1 MPEKSGSSQT
11 GYVLAIA
18 ALLVLW
24 AAQAEALAKKGYT
37 LPETG
42 GYLYFGYFFHN
53 PTFAARPDNSG
64 LVLLRYGL
72 HVDLQPLSWLTFS
85 YDSNLFSD
93 EQANNEIR
101 PSEWDNHVGLAAR
114 WKAVELSVHYERDA
128 PADRGGLVQAYGE
141 IQSRLFWDLKD
152 LAPELAKRFPQ
163 QELSGFF
170 ALGKFLAR
178 ENYFARPDNTGSV
191 FLRYVGHVDFTL
203 YKQGDW
209 TVAAGLDADF
219 FTDRQATNQVRPS
232 EMDLLISLGVR
243 WRDWE
248 VSLIRESDEP
258 MDRAGLVQSYYAVML
273 RWYFDL
279 KKVLGPPAQAT
290 VNSTSR

>member
-1 MPEKSGSSQT
+1 MGFGRSGPC
-11 GYVLAIA
+11 YVIAIV
-18 ALLVLW
+18 ALLMATAGQVS
-24 AAQAEALAKKGYT
+24 ALEKKGYP

-42 GYLYFGYFFHN
+42 GYFYLGYFFHN

-72 HVDLQPLSWLTFS
+72 HADLQPIPWLTFS
-85 YDSNLFSD
+85 YDSNFFSD
-93 EQANNEIR
+93 KQASNEIR
-101 PSEWDNHVGLAAR
+101 PSEWDNHVGLTAQ

-128 PADRGGLVQAYGE
+128 PADHGGLVQAYGE
-141 IQSRLFWDLKD
+141 VQGRLFWNLKD
-152 LAPELAKRFPQ
+152 FAPELVKGFPRQ
-163 QELSGFF
+163 DLSGFF
-170 ALGKFLAR
+170 ALGKFVAR

-191 FLRYVGHVDFTL
+191 FLRYVGHADLTL

-209 TVAAGLDADF
+209 TVSAGLDANF

-232 EMDLLISLGVR
+232 ELDLLTSVGVR

-258 MDRAGLVQSYYAVML
+258 MDRGGLVQSYYAVML

-279 KKVLGPPAQAT
+279 KKLLGPPAQAT